1 MMDTVKRYDNL
12 TNFIDVAVF
21 EVEQAFSLNEVCS
34 ERFRKVFTDVA
45 VDDILFH
52 KSNYSVEGEDFYSV
66 RGNPKFVSLNIL
78 TAFNRANLSPV
89 MRSDSTID
97 LITIPMNADTMA
109 QALILKS
116 KSMIQ
121 EESKKFI
128 R

>member
-12 TNFIDVAVF
+12 PEFIDVAVF
-21 EVEQAFSLNEVCS
+21 EVEQAFSLNEECS
-34 ERFRKVFTDVA
+34 ERFREVFTDV
-45 VDDILFH
+45 VVNDILFH
-52 KSNYSVEGEDFYSV
+52 RSNYSVDGEDVYSV

-78 TAFNRANLSPV
+78 TAFNRANLSPI
-89 MRSDSTID
+89 MHSDASID
-97 LITIPMNADTMA
+97 LVTIPMNADTIA
-109 QALILKS
+109 QALVLKS

>member
-12 TNFIDVAVF
+12 PDFIDVAVF

-34 ERFRKVFTDVA
+34 ERFREVFTDV
-45 VDDILFH
+45 VVNDILFH
-52 KSNYSVEGEDFYSV
+52 RSNYSVDGEDVYSV

-78 TAFNRANLSPV
+78 TAFNRANLSPI
-89 MRSDSTID
+89 MHSDASID
-97 LITIPMNADTMA
+97 LVTIPMNADTIA
-109 QALILKS
+109 QALVLKS

>member
-1 MMDTVKRYDNL
+1 MMNTVKRYDNL

-34 ERFRKVFTDVA
+34 ERFREVFTDV
-45 VDDILFH
+45 VVNDILFH
-52 KSNYSVEGEDFYSV
+52 RSNYSVDGEDVYSV

-78 TAFNRANLSPV
+78 TAFNRANLSPI
-89 MRSDSTID
+89 MHSDASID
-97 LITIPMNADTMA
+97 LVTIPMNADTIA
-109 QALILKS
+109 QALVLKS

>member
-21 EVEQAFSLNEVCS
+21 EVEQAFSLNEECS
-34 ERFRKVFTDVA
+34 ERFREAFSEVA

-52 KSNYSVEGEDFYSV
+52 RSNYSVDGEDVYSV
-66 RGNPKFVSLNIL
+66 RGNPKFVSLNVMN
-78 TAFNRANLSPV
+78 AFHRANLSPI
-89 MRSDSTID
+89 MHSDASID
-97 LITIPMNADTMA
+97 LVTIPMNADTLS
-109 QALILKS
+109 QALVLKS

-121 EESKKFI
+121 EETKKFI

>member
-1 MMDTVKRYDNL
+1 MMDSLNQYDNL

-21 EVEQAFSLNEVCS
+21 EVEQAFSLNEECS
-34 ERFRKVFTDVA
+34 ERFREVFTDV
-45 VDDILFH
+45 VVNDILFH
-52 KSNYSVEGEDFYSV
+52 RSNYSVDGEDVYSV

-78 TAFNRANLSPV
+78 TAFNRANLSPI
-89 MRSDSTID
+89 MHSDASID
-97 LITIPMNADTMA
+97 LVTIPMNADTIA
-109 QALILKS
+109 QALVLKS

>member
-1 MMDTVKRYDNL
+1 MMNTVKRYDNL

-52 KSNYSVEGEDFYSV
+52 KSNYSVDGEDCCFVS
-66 RGNPKFVSLNIL
+66 GNPKFVSLNIL

-97 LITIPMNADTMA
+97 LVTIPMNADTMA

>member
-1 MMDTVKRYDNL
+1 MMDSLNQYDNL

-21 EVEQAFSLNEVCS
+21 EVEQAFSLNEECS
-34 ERFRKVFTDVA
+34 ERFREVFTDV
-45 VDDILFH
+45 VVNDILFH
-52 KSNYSVEGEDFYSV
+52 RSNYSVDGEDVYSV

-97 LITIPMNADTMA
+97 LITIPMNADTIA
-109 QALILKS
+109 QALVLKS

>member
-12 TNFIDVAVF
+12 PDFIDVAVF

-34 ERFRKVFTDVA
+34 ERFREVFTDVA

-52 KSNYSVEGEDFYSV
+52 RSNYSVDGEDVYSV

-78 TAFNRANLSPV
+78 TAFNRANLSPI
-89 MRSDSTID
+89 MHSDASID
-97 LITIPMNADTMA
+97 LVTIPMNADTIA
-109 QALILKS
+109 QALVLKS

>member
-1 MMDTVKRYDNL
+1 MMDSLNQYDNL

-21 EVEQAFSLNEVCS
+21 EVEQAFSLNEECS
-34 ERFRKVFTDVA
+34 ERFREVFTDV
-45 VDDILFH
+45 VVNDILFH
-52 KSNYSVEGEDFYSV
+52 RSNYSVEGEDFYSV

-97 LITIPMNADTMA
+97 LITIPMNADTIA
-109 QALILKS
+109 QALVLKS

>member
-1 MMDTVKRYDNL
+1 MDTVKRYDNL
-12 TNFIDVAVF
+12 PDFIDVAVF

-34 ERFRKVFTDVA
+34 ERFREVFTDV
-45 VDDILFH
+45 VVNDILFH
-52 KSNYSVEGEDFYSV
+52 RSNYSVDGEDVYSV

-78 TAFNRANLSPV
+78 TAFNRANLSPI
-89 MRSDSTID
+89 MHSDASID
-97 LITIPMNADTMA
+97 LVTIPMNADTIA
-109 QALILKS
+109 QALVLKS

>member
-12 TNFIDVAVF
+12 PDFIDVAVF

-34 ERFRKVFTDVA
+34 ERFREVFTDV
-45 VDDILFH
+45 VVNDILFH
-52 KSNYSVEGEDFYSV
+52 RSNYSVDGEDVYSV

-78 TAFNRANLSPV
+78 TAFNRANLSPI
-89 MRSDSTID
+89 MHSDASID
-97 LITIPMNADTMA
+97 LVTIPMNADTMA